1 MAIKKYIVNFS
12 TQREVEVDEKAS
24 DAYIITFAQSQ
35 LNEDLR
41 WEIDVFNQFDS
52 EIIREDD

>member
-1 MAIKKYIVNFS
+1 MAIKKFIVNFS

-24 DAYIITFAQSQ
+24 DAYIIAFAQSQ